1 MLIKSMCN
9 ERAQTSRT
17 TLASVSSEVRTRSR
31 EYKTRNS
38 LDSSLHM
45 LLFASSSSGRGVARP
60 CAHHSSRRCFSKF
73 DTVPKLPL
81 HGQSR
86 VHPAS
91 NSRDATLGSCQQR
104 LIRTQASQ
112 SCVLSQLH
120 GLDYAVSR
128 CRPEPAAPTTP
139 LSLSTASLALLHR
152 RGAQL
157 GATPQP
163 SLMPQRSCG

>member
-1 MLIKSMCN
+1 MCN

-17 TLASVSSEVRTRSR
+17 TLASVSSEVRTRSP
-31 EYKTRNS
+31 EYKTNYS

-45 LLFASSSSGRGVARP
+45 LFFASSSSGRGVARP
-60 CAHHSSRRCFSKF
+60 CAHHSSRRCFSKKN
-73 DTVPKLPL
+73 DTLPKLPL

-104 LIRTQASQ
+104 LIRIQASQ
-112 SCVLSQLH
+112 SCVFSQLH
-120 GLDYAVSR
+120 GLDHAVSR

-139 LSLSTASLALLHR
+139 LLLSTASLALLHR